1 MWFPELYGSTI
12 LNHLSV
18 PLTMLQ
24 RFKDGWLVGWFPWR
38 HASTT
43 TILKNTFFFSSHFQ
57 IVTLYISISSRP
69 QTPDSW
75 VGSPFNQCMSD
86 PTAVPVVLLQL
97 YFKRLPVVTHVFSK
111 ETGFAKHKLLTHAQ
125 SRFSPSQHR
134 AVITDWMKHPEKGI
148 KKKKNPKG
156 CLELSAA
163 SCCSS
168 LNKFT
173 RSQLFIVSPKNH

>member
-1 MWFPELYGSTI
+1 
-12 LNHLSV
+12 
-18 PLTMLQ
+18 
-24 RFKDGWLVGWFPWR
+24 
-38 HASTT
+38 
-43 TILKNTFFFSSHFQ
+43 
-57 IVTLYISISSRP
+57 
-69 QTPDSW
+69 
-75 VGSPFNQCMSD
+75 MSD

-125 SRFSPSQHR
+125 SRFSPSQHW

-148 KKKKNPKG
+148 KKKNPKW

-163 SCCSS
+163 SCFSS

-173 RSQLFIVSPKNH
+173 RSQLFIVSPKNHKSSEMRSHVRQHSYDALWLWNSVIVLLEMIIHLWSCKCSCSFVQMCVGNMFSCSRYWPELIF

>member
-1 MWFPELYGSTI
+1 M
-12 LNHLSV
+12 
-18 PLTMLQ
+18 
-24 RFKDGWLVGWFPWR
+24 VGWVV
-38 HASTT
+38 S
-43 TILKNTFFFSSHFQ
+43 LKAHFNHNNFKEHFFFFFSHFQ

-125 SRFSPSQHR
+125 SRFSPSQHW

-148 KKKKNPKG
+148 KKKKILKG
-156 CLELSAA
+156 AWS
-163 SCCSS
+163 
-168 LNKFT
+168 
-173 RSQLFIVSPKNH
+173 SQLHPVAAVWTSSQGLSFLLYPPRTIKAVKSGVT